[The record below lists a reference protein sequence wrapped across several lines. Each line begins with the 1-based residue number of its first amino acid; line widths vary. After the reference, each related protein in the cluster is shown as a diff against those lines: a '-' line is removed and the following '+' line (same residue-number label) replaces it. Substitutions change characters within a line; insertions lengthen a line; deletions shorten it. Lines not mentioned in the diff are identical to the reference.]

1 MIVLE
6 PQSELNESC
15 VGYYVK
21 ENGACL
27 IYDYRKMV
35 ECFMAS
41 GMTEEEAV
49 EWVDFNIVGAH
60 FGPQNPVI
68 MEEVG
73 GERIDDL

>member
-6 PQSELNESC
+6 PQSDLNKAC
-15 VGYYVK
+15 VGYYAK
-21 ENGACL
+21 EDGPCL
-27 IYDYRKMV
+27 IYDYRKLV

-49 EWVDFNIVGAH
+49 EWVDYNIVGAY

-68 MEEVG
+68 MEEV
-73 GERIDDL
+73 